1 MKFCE
6 DLSVFGWGAVQLID
20 EFLSILEVIDHVP
33 VPLLIEYKEFSSLVV
48 DAFDIDSGL
57 QQLFLTI
64 H

>member
-1 MKFCE
+1 MKFSE